1 MFAVYLLSPTHPH
14 PYTYSVDTHT
24 TPPAPHKFGC
34 EAFLVSYK
42 KGTVRDIPGLEV
54 IRALPSFRRMEMMTQ
69 PGATL
74 NPTIDCFTRPGS
86 VQVGGWVGGWDG

>member
-1 MFAVYLLSPTHPH
+1 M
-14 PYTYSVDTHT
+14 
-24 TPPAPHKFGC
+24 
-34 EAFLVSYK
+34 VSYK